1 MKTQFKV
8 LILSAII
15 LIIFDLGK
23 SNAQWVQRYNG
34 PGNGDDEGKSI
45 VLDDSGNVY
54 TASSSLGIGT
64 GDDFAIIKY
73 NSSGVQ
79 QWVQRYNG
87 PGNSTDQASSIT
99 VDRFGNVYVTGY
111 SIGNG
116 TNFDYAT
123 VKYTS
128 SGAQQWVQRYN
139 GPANYVDIPRS
150 VKLDSSGNV
159 YVTGDCYNTNHSDCI
174 TLKYNSAGDLL
185 WVRIFNR
192 NDNYSEAPFS
202 LAVDGSGNVY
212 ITGYSSGG
220 NSGDDIT
227 TIKYNASGT
236 QQWVRYYNG
245 PANWTDIG
253 YSIAVDESGNVYVA
267 GNSMNNGTA
276 DDCVILK
283 YNSYGVQQWVK
294 RYNGPGNYSDAALFI
309 AIDSFSNIYVTGY
322 SWGIGTGAGIITIKY
337 DLNGNSLWVRR
348 YESGSGTALALDGS
362 GNVYVSGSS
371 TRISAKSDITILK
384 YNSSGLLQWIQ
395 NYDGPANG
403 DDIAFSMAVD
413 CSGNSYVTGRS
424 EGIGTGNDCATIK
437 FLQPTATTLSIRL
450 FIEGFYSLQT
460 DKMVKDTVTIY
471 SRNGNPPFSIIDS
484 AEVELDSS
492 GNGVFNFSNNI
503 IGSYIVVKHRNSIE
517 TWSSQGLVSE
527 SGMLSYDFTNT
538 ANTAYGNNLVLKGS
552 KYCIYSGDVNQD
564 KVIDL
569 TDVFLIYN
577 NAQDAV
583 NGYINT
589 DLTGDN
595 FTDLSDLAIAFNN
608 SNSFVGILR
617 P

>member
-1 MKTQFKV
+1 MKK
-8 LILSAII
+8 
-15 LIIFDLGK
+15 IIFIFTALVTM
-23 SNAQWVQRYNG
+23 SLNFQITYAQWVQRYNG
-34 PGNGDDEGKSI
+34 PGNGEDEGKSI

-54 TASSSLGIGT
+54 TAGSSFGIGT
-64 GDDFAIIKY
+64 GDDYAIIKY
-73 NSSGVQ
+73 NSSGIQ

-87 PGNSTDQASSIT
+87 PGNSTDQASSIA

-116 TNFDYAT
+116 SNFDYAT
-123 VKYTS
+123 VKYNS
-128 SGAQQWVQRYN
+128 SGDQQWVQRYN
-139 GPANYVDIPRS
+139 GPADYVDIPRS

-159 YVTGDCYNTNHSDCI
+159 YVTGECYDINHSDCI
-174 TLKYNSAGDLL
+174 TLKYNSVGDLL

-192 NDNYSEAPFS
+192 NDNYDDASFS
-202 LAVDGSGNVY
+202 LSVDGSGNVY
-212 ITGYSSGG
+212 ITGYSHG
-220 NSGDDIT
+220 NSGEDII
-227 TIKYNASGT
+227 TIKYNTSGT
-236 QQWVRYYNG
+236 QQWVRLYNG

-371 TRISAKSDITILK
+371 TGFSPKSDITILK

-395 NYDGPANG
+395 SYDGPANG

-413 CSGNSYVTGRS
+413 NSGNTYITGRS
-424 EGIGTGNDCATIK
+424 EGIETGNDCATIK
-437 FLQPTATTLSIRL
+437 FLQPIATTLSIRL

-460 DKMVKDTVTIY
+460 DKMVIDTVTIY

-484 AEVELDSS
+484 AKSVLDSS
-492 GNGVFNFSNNI
+492 GNGILNFSNNI
-503 IGSYIVVKHRNSIE
+503 IGNYIVVKHRNSIE
-517 TWSSQGLVSE
+517 TWSSQMIMFHGNQI
-527 SGMLSYDFTNT
+527 SYDFTT
-538 ANTAYGNNLVLKGS
+538 GANKAYGNNLVLKGS
-552 KYCIYSGDVNQD
+552 KYCIYSGDTNQD
-564 KVIDL
+564 GIIDGS
-569 TDVFLIYN
+569 DISVVENDAEILIS
-577 NAQDAV
+577 
-583 NGYINT
+583 GYVNT
-589 DLTGDN
+589 DLNGDGLVDGS
-595 FTDLSDLAIAFNN
+595 DLSIVENNVALGISAI
-608 SNSFVGILR
+608 L